1 MGYENN
7 NAQRLRPIFFWQSI
21 IKSHHLKSV
30 NYGWETGQQIFVKNI
45 TRIHQ
50 CSWNWW
56 NVCRLKVKHFANVNR
71 LACSNLI
78 VWAEQEQITLRKPL
92 VFMFELEKHHLPW
105 YMHPCQWWSMV
116 DAKPQGA
123 SALPY
128 KRTTPADN
136 LTEQEER
143 ENDIGR
149 GSCRKYRIAVICW
162 TSRQRT

>member
-7 NAQRLRPIFFWQSI
+7 NAQTASNFFLTINHQ
-21 IKSHHLKSV
+21 KSSLKI
-30 NYGWETGQQIFVKNI
+30 GELWLGDWAADICKKNI
-45 TRIHQ
+45 TRINQ
-50 CSWNWW
+50 GSWNWW

-78 VWAEQEQITLRKPL
+78 VCAEQEQITLRKPL